1 MNQHIAVD
9 RHNYIDAAATVM
21 PALAAGAGDFANG

>member
-21 PALAAGAGDFANG
+21 PVLASGAGDFPRG